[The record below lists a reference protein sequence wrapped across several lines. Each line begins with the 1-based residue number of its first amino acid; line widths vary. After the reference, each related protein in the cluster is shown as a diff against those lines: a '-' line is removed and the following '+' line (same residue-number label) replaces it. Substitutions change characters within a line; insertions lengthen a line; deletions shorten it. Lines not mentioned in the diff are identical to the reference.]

1 MDNITTNIQDEA
13 SCLQVTWYFLVKTR
27 KQVDDKLKICGKVHF
42 TQRNLEKGFV
52 EKWFEISRLKTCIW
66 STSFRDTAVEKKSW
80 LKIKIIWAIV
90 IDVNISEQ
98 PYNKTKGLDW
108 FCQIGLLQG
117 GRSGDRLVNCYV
129 IIKCQFN

>member
-66 STSFRDTAVEKKSW
+66 STSFGDTAVEKKSW
-80 LKIKIIWAIV
+80 LKIKIIWC
-90 IDVNISEQ
+90 DC
-98 PYNKTKGLDW
+98 D
-108 FCQIGLLQG
+108 
-117 GRSGDRLVNCYV
+117 
-129 IIKCQFN
+129 